1 MSDLRVCIFT
11 ETFYPVVGGGETQ
24 ARLLAEGLI
33 SHGIRVIIITRR
45 SQRSLQSIERFGEIT
60 VYRLP
65 PIGSQHLKK
74 WGLLFS
80 SIPHLVRLRHEYDLI
95 FVSGFRVIGVS
106 AVLVSK
112 LFGKTCVLKADNNGE
127 MSGMFFTAG
136 MEKYGFSPESFL
148 FRVLLAGRN
157 KFLKGA
163 NRFAAISTDIRNEL
177 ISQGVAPSKIA
188 LIPNSVDTSIYRPVD
203 ELTKLSLREKLCLPP
218 GMKIII
224 YSGRLVS
231 YKGLSLLLKVWRQ
244 ILEHYSDILLLLV
257 GSGSLD
263 IHNCEEEL
271 RNYVHS
277 NELSSTVIFAG
288 EVQNVHEYL
297 QASDIFVFPTEKEA
311 FGISLIEAM
320 ACGLPVISTDVG
332 GLKDIIIPGQNGLQV
347 APGDFEQLYEAM
359 RILISDNELSAR
371 LEKAA
376 CETVEQR
383 FSNERVTKNY
393 MMLFRG
399 VSAVLEK

>member
-1 MSDLRVCIFT
+1 MSDLRVCLFT

-33 SHGIRVIIITRR
+33 SHGFRVIIITRR
-45 SQRSLQSIERFGEIT
+45 SRRSLQSIERFGEIT

-106 AVLVSK
+106 AVMVSK

-127 MSGMFFTAG
+127 MSGIFFAAG
-136 MEKYGFSPESFL
+136 MEKYGFSPNTFL
-148 FRVLLAGRN
+148 FRVLLAVRN
-157 KFLKGA
+157 KFLKRA
-163 NRFAAISTDIRNEL
+163 NRFVAISTDIRHEL
-177 ISQGVAPSKIA
+177 ISQGIAPSKIA
-188 LIPNSVDTSIYRPVD
+188 LIPNSVDTSIFRPVD
-203 ELTKLSLREKLCLPP
+203 ELTKQSLREKLCLPP

-224 YSGRLVS
+224 YTGRLVS
-231 YKGLSLLLKVWRQ
+231 YKGLPLLLKVWRQ
-244 ILEHYSDILLLLV
+244 ILEHFSDILLLLV

-277 NELSSTVIFAG
+277 NELGSTVIFAG

-320 ACGLPVISTDVG
+320 ACGLPVISTGVG
-332 GLKDIIIPGQNGLQV
+332 GLKDIMIPGQNGLQV

-359 RILISDNELSAR
+359 RILIRDDELSAR
-371 LEKAA
+371 LGEAA

-393 MMLFRG
+393 LMLFRG
-399 VSAVLEK
+399 VSAA